1 MYFVLENKS
10 FKETNLGES
19 DVFFILNNGYLNS
32 LGLTFDKEIEED
44 GIYNEKYEIEWIDLE
59 NPINLKDFYE
69 LLDKYTNFQNN
80 FTYLKTARI
89 LKTNN
94 KEVEIEQELM
104 FLFLKIIDL
113 FNSSKYQYDI
123 IQKLRISSSNNEQ
136 IENVIKKTNKRF
148 LDFILYSDVNFN
160 INEQKLELNLKVLK
174 KQRNELI
181 EKGESTTSLDKEIN
195 LLESELKVYSE
206 EVNKVNNSINKLK
219 IPANVLTET
228 KNEIEKR
235 IDFFNKYA
243 GYILKIFIPIY
254 SIFILIIFTYL
265 LIVKVYSINLILYF
279 TMFFPLIFSTI
290 LSFLLFRQANLKMKE
305 LETINK
311 RFILIHEINQ
321 SLKALIEINIG
332 KNMNN
337 KTELIIDKLIDN
349 ILENATSDITTKNN
363 KNDQNNLLNTTL
375 SNLANLKT
383 IST

>member
-181 EKGESTTSLDKEIN
+181 EKEESTTSLDKEIN

>member
-181 EKGESTTSLDKEIN
+181 EKKESTTSLDKEIN